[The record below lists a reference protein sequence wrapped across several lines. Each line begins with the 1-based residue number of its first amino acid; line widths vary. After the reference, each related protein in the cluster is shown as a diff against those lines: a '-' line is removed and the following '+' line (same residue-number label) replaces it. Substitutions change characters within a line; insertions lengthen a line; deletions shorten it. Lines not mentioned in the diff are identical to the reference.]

1 MNSDAGL
8 VPIKIDLF
16 GIGTLEG
23 LFIRY
28 IAPLSV
34 DAIIDK
40 LPFAMRGRFSFGS
53 KKYWTLPG
61 LGIYK
66 GPNSKS
72 KKDVEIGDIIY
83 NPKTDEIIII
93 IEKLQM
99 PNKVNKV
106 GEVNSNLELLLNARN
121 GLNTKISKKP

>member
-1 MNSDAGL
+1 MNSDTGL
-8 VPIKIDLF
+8 VPIKIELF

-23 LFIRY
+23 YIIRH
-28 IAPLSV
+28 IAPLSA

-40 LPFAMRGRFSFGS
+40 LPLTLRGRFSFGT

-61 LGIYK
+61 MGIHK

-72 KKDVEIGDIIY
+72 KKDVQNGDIIY

-93 IEKLQM
+93 IENLQM
-99 PNKVNKV
+99 PNNVNKV

-121 GLNTKISKKP
+121 GLNTKISKKS